1 MSSQGKRVKLL
12 PKFRASLE
20 EIFADLS
27 MPSKKGKIGPA
38 SMVASDII
46 GIGDSWLSFAIKK
59 RIIEPMK
66 GVEDQDWYKGLSDKW
81 EVRTLYLYQSSFQSE
96 YMSLRRISVLSH
108 GSIYMH

>member
-20 EIFADLS
+20 EIFSDLS
-27 MPSKKGKIGPA
+27 IPSKKGKNGSA
-38 SMVASDII
+38 STMAADII

-66 GVEDQDWYKGLSDKW
+66 GIEDQDWYKGLSDKW
-81 EVRTLYLYQSSFQSE
+81 KVRTLYLSVSVILSI
-96 YMSLRRISVLSH
+96 RISVFR
-108 GSIYMH
+108 